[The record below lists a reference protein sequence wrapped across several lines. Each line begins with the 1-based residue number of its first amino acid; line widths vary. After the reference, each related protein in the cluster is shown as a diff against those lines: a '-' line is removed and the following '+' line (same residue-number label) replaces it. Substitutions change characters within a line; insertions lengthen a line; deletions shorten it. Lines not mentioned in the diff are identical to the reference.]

1 MVTCDPETSVTA
13 EDSYKQQCYYP
24 AMLES
29 FRDMIRRIGF
39 VGGVLL
45 TLAFALPALAS
56 HTCATELSP
65 PGAETM
71 ASVALDDDTQ
81 CPDCGPACANG
92 CCHAPHAA
100 TPADVEVEPK
110 RPVFAAPVGWVH
122 ATGRLLHAPAGPERP
137 PRL

>member
-1 MVTCDPETSVTA
+1 
-13 EDSYKQQCYYP
+13 
-24 AMLES
+24 MLKS
-29 FRDMIRRIGF
+29 LRDMIRRIGF

-56 HTCATELSP
+56 HACASELSP
-65 PGAETM
+65 PVAETI
-71 ASVALDDDTQ
+71 ASTDLDGEAQ
-81 CPDCGPACANG
+81 CPDCGPACVSG

-100 TPADVEVEPK
+100 TPADVGVEPK
-110 RPVFAAPVGWVH
+110 GPVFAAPVGWVH